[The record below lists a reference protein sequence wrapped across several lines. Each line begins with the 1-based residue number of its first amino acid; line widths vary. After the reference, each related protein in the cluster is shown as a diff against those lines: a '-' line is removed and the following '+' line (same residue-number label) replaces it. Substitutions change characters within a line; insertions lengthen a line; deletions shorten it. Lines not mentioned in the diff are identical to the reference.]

1 MCKELWIKKL
11 LFAFVVKLAKIAY
24 DPYYFLSYIMIV
36 SLYQHLLCEI
46 GLFSLSD
53 GMSDMCFS
61 NAILSRLCYTSILH
75 PVKQFLYYKSNCMTY
90 DDKWFARG
98 PENYIMSRNY
108 WHFLEVNTGLWWF
121 RVCNLWFSVLC
132 FVKKGCL
139 SFHRFIYFSWC
150 CLLLIY

>member
-1 MCKELWIKKL
+1 MVGVVNHSDISNDMYFYIDVVSHVECIINRLDQTNIFVVSKSYTAAFECAKNCGLRSLNL

-24 DPYYFLSYIMIV
+24 NPYYFLSYIMIV

-75 PVKQFLYYKSNCMTY
+75 PVKQFLYYKSNYMTY
-90 DDKWFARG
+90 DDK
-98 PENYIMSRNY
+98 
-108 WHFLEVNTGLWWF
+108 
-121 RVCNLWFSVLC
+121 
-132 FVKKGCL
+132 
-139 SFHRFIYFSWC
+139 
-150 CLLLIY
+150 